1 MSSETEKLPRRARA
15 AKPTRAKPAR
25 AKPATLADVA
35 AMAGVVPMTA
45 SRALNRSGYVS
56 ADVRERVATAAR
68 ALQYRPNMLARQ
80 LRGSRLHAIGIML
93 PDIANPFVAE
103 LMKGITPVLRA
114 AGFTGFIAT
123 AGHSVEDESAA
134 IQAFVDHRTDGM
146 LVATRG
152 TSMGDEVL
160 KGIAAN
166 GVPIVTIGRPVAI
179 PSIDCVT
186 ADHYQGAFDAV
197 THLITLGH
205 RRIGFIGASPQDTA
219 HLRRYH
225 GYVAALEAAGIA
237 HDPAYAVGTTSGPAF
252 ATEEDGFLGLIAMR
266 KLAHPPTAIFA
277 RNDFAAIGA
286 LRAAHT
292 LHLRVPQ
299 DIAIAGFDNIPIAAY
314 QTPPLTTVDQP
325 IVEQG
330 RIAAEFLL
338 KRIEATN
345 TIRRQTVQLPCK
357 LVIRESTD
365 IAKRGAVA
373 ASP

>member
-1 MSSETEKLPRRARA
+1 MSSEPENPQRRTRV
-15 AKPTRAKPAR
+15 AKPTRAKGVR
-25 AKPATLADVA
+25 TKPATLADVA

-56 ADVRERVATAAR
+56 ADVRERVAAAAR

-93 PDIANPFVAE
+93 PDIANPYAAE
-103 LMKGITPVLRA
+103 LMKGITPILHA

-123 AGHSVEDESAA
+123 AGQSVEDESAA
-134 IQAFVDHRTDGM
+134 IQAFVDHRIDGM

-152 TSMGDEVL
+152 TQMGDEVL
-160 KGIAAN
+160 KGISAN
-166 GVPIVTIGRPVAI
+166 GVPVVTIGRPVAI
-179 PSIDCVT
+179 PAIDCVT
-186 ADHYQGAFDAV
+186 ADHYQGSFDV
-197 THLITLGH
+197 VSHLIAMGH
-205 RRIGFIGASPQDTA
+205 RRIGFIGASAADTT
-219 HLRRYH
+219 HLRRYN
-225 GYVAALEAAGIA
+225 GYLAALQAAGIPP
-237 HDPAYAVGTTSGPAF
+237 DPAYAVRMTAGPAF
-252 ATEEDGFLGLIAMR
+252 ATEEDGFLGLLALR
-266 KLAHPPTAIFA
+266 KLPEPPTAIFA

-299 DIAIAGFDNIPIAAY
+299 DVAIAGFDNIPIAAY

-330 RIAAEFLL
+330 RIAAELLL

-345 TIRRQTVQLPCK
+345 SRRQTVQLPCK
-357 LVIRESTD
+357 LIVRESTD
-365 IAKRGAVA
+365 ATKKGAVA
-373 ASP
+373 AAP

>member
-1 MSSETEKLPRRARA
+1 MSSEKENLPRRARA
-15 AKPTRAKPAR
+15 AKPTSAAKPASPKPTR
-25 AKPATLADVA
+25 SKPATLADVA

-68 ALQYRPNMLARQ
+68 ALKYRPNMLARQ

-103 LMKGITPVLRA
+103 LMKGIIPVLRA

-123 AGHSVEDESAA
+123 AGQSVEDESAA
-134 IQAFVDHRTDGM
+134 IQSFVDHRIDGM

-160 KGIAAN
+160 KGISAT
-166 GVPIVTIGRPVAI
+166 GIPIVTIGRPVAI
-179 PSIDCVT
+179 PAIDCVT

-197 THLITLGH
+197 NHLIALGH
-205 RRIGFIGASPQDTA
+205 RLIGFIGASAHDTN

-225 GYVAALEAAGIA
+225 GYVAALEAAGITP
-237 HDPAYAVGTTSGPAF
+237 DPTYAVGTTSGPAY
-252 ATEEDGFLGLIAMR
+252 ATEEDGFLGLSALR
-266 KLAHPPTAIFA
+266 KLARPPTAIFA

-365 IAKRGAVA
+365 AKKAQ
-373 ASP
+373 